1 MKNKFSKYIFNKLKR
16 KSPKIL
22 LPENNDARVIAA
34 IKKMKEM
41 GFNIADINEYNDT
54 EQYIQHIKNKKFTN
68 NWTFQMLQEYVS
80 VPLNK
85 GLIVLDLGEIDGL
98 VAGAATSTANV
109 IKSSIRVIGIKKDS
123 RWISSSFFMVSP
135 SNVAYTFSDCGVI
148 PEPSSEQLVS
158 IAYQAS
164 ITHKMLANEEPKI
177 AFLSFSTKGSADHY
191 KVKRVRDAV
200 NIFSKKYPQIIHD
213 GELQFDAAIDLEV
226 SNKKIKNSKLNA
238 EANVFIFPDLD
249 SANIAYKIT
258 QYLADYTAWGPL
270 LNGFNKPVNDLS
282 RGCDVEDIINIT
294 SITALQSLLK
304 S

>member
-1 MKNKFSKYIFNKLKR
+1 LKNKFSKYIFNKLKR

>member
-109 IKSSIRVIGIKKDS
+109 IKSSIRVIGIKKDF

>member
-1 MKNKFSKYIFNKLKR
+1 MKKKYSKYIFNKLKR

-109 IKSSIRVIGIKKDS
+109 IKSSIRVIGIKKDF